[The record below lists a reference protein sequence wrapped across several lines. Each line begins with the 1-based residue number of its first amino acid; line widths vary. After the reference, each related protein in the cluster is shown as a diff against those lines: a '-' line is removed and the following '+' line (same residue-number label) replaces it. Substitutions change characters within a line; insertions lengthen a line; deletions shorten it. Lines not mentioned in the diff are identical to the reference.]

1 MSNDDSPF
9 AFRRESPAPPDSP
22 IDRAIDRAVRKMMQ
36 IDPPAGLRRR
46 VMSRIEAPAPRRT
59 IFLPAFAA
67 AAAVLAVLVLGI
79 VAARNGRVSP
89 ITVEAP
95 AVAVVVER
103 APAADAPV
111 APAPASVETSSPRT
125 RPVVTPRRAGFHR
138 EPIPMA
144 RVDDIFGTRTTAIA
158 AAADPT
164 ADAIWTGPADSAGG
178 AAAAPA
184 AIVVDPVG
192 VAPIETAP
200 IVIAPL
206 FVGRPVNAPGAPK

>member
-1 MSNDDSPF
+1 MNNDDSPF
-9 AFRRESPAPPDSP
+9 AFRRESPGVPASP

-67 AAAVLAVLVLGI
+67 AAAMLAVLVLGI
-79 VAARNGRVSP
+79 VAARQGRVAPS
-89 ITVEAP
+89 TVEAP
-95 AVAVVVER
+95 AAAAVAQ
-103 APAADAPV
+103 APAADVPVARTPAPV
-111 APAPASVETSSPRT
+111 TTSSPRT
-125 RPVVTPRRAGFHR
+125 RPVTPRRAGFHR

-164 ADAIWTGPADSAGG
+164 ADAIWTGPADSDVGG
-178 AAAAPA
+178 AAAPAP
-184 AIVVDPVG
+184 IVVDPVG

-206 FVGRPVNAPGAPK
+206 FVGRPVSAPDAPE

>member
-1 MSNDDSPF
+1 MNNDDSPF
-9 AFRRESPAPPDSP
+9 AFRRESPGVPASP

-46 VMSRIEAPAPRRT
+46 VMSRIETPAPRRT

-67 AAAVLAVLVLGI
+67 AAAVLAILVLGI
-79 VAARNGRVSP
+79 VAARQGRVAPS
-89 ITVEAP
+89 TVEAP
-95 AVAVVVER
+95 AAAVVEQ

-111 APAPASVETSSPRT
+111 ARAPAPVTTSSPRT
-125 RPVVTPRRAGFHR
+125 QPVATPRRAGFHR

-164 ADAIWTGPADSAGG
+164 ADAIWTGPADSDVGG
-178 AAAAPA
+178 AAAPAP
-184 AIVVDPVG
+184 IVVDPVG

-206 FVGRPVNAPGAPK
+206 FVGRPVNAPGGPK